1 MNFADIVRSTIE
13 ELDRIPHSHS
23 TVQFRRVL
31 DDFAAGLSM
40 AGIGAEI
47 RNTRDPRTILLR
59 TYPRHRPAQARE
71 AVRFFF
77 DGDEIVVV
85 GDVTKRL
92 SSAEDLERWLLSDFT
107 QKSAFPDMV
116 LVLREAATRVVFA
129 RVCADARRFSADDI
143 AVELSAELHS
153 AACEA
158 APDAVT
164 EVRLER
170 RLFRHVP
177 RGRWPLSYR
186 EVDSE
191 GVVFRIESITEGGD
205 DDLCLRLTRVTPGAP
220 VALPVE
226 PSFPPT

>member
-1 MNFADIVRSTIE
+1 MSFVDLVRSAIE
-13 ELDRIPHSHS
+13 EIDRTPHTHS
-23 TVQFRRVL
+23 AVQFRRVL

-59 TYPRHRPAQARE
+59 TYPQHRPAQARE
-71 AVRFFF
+71 TVRFFF

-85 GDVTKRL
+85 GDVTRRL
-92 SSAEDLERWLLSDFT
+92 ESAQELERWLLWDFM
-107 QKSAFPDMV
+107 QKSTFPDMV
-116 LVLREAATRVVFA
+116 LALREEATCAVSARFCEDVRRISAGDFAVVM
-129 RVCADARRFSADDI
+129 
-143 AVELSAELHS
+143 SAEHHK

-158 APDAVT
+158 APDAIT
-164 EVRLER
+164 EVRLDR
-170 RLFRHVP
+170 RLFRRVP

-186 EVDSE
+186 DVDSA
-191 GVVFRIESITEGGD
+191 GVVFRIESITEDGD